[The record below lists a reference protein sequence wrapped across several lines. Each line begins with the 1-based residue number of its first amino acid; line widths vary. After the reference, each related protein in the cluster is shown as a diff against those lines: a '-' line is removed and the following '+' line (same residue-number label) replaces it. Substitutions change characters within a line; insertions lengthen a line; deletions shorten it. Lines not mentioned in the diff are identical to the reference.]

1 MNKQIDSFKNRFNI
15 AISNANIK
23 PAELAERTKLSKS
36 TISHYMSGYTQ
47 PKSDKLFIL
56 SKALNVNEAWLM
68 GLDVPMERNN
78 YEDPNILIR
87 DAELKDIEKVLNS
100 AGYSL
105 CCENYD
111 DDFFVIKNVY
121 GQTVTSFYDYEL
133 LARYESLKRKH
144 HLSAKLLISSEAAFF
159 KYLES
164 LGYNVMKDDL
174 EHDPFIHYGNGAI
187 QISSTELNNIRTRID
202 TYAKATLDSVI
213 LKLNETKFRQERL
226 EKEQTIRNLS
236 NENIYKEI
244 QFEKDCNNNL
254 IPDAAHDRTDIKP
267 TTEMKK
273 HDDDLMD
280 NDEFW
285 GK

>member
-1 MNKQIDSFKNRFNI
+1 
-15 AISNANIK
+15 
-23 PAELAERTKLSKS
+23 
-36 TISHYMSGYTQ
+36 
-47 PKSDKLFIL
+47 
-56 SKALNVNEAWLM
+56 
-68 GLDVPMERNN
+68 
-78 YEDPNILIR
+78 
-87 DAELKDIEKVLNS
+87 
-100 AGYSL
+100 
-105 CCENYD
+105 
-111 DDFFVIKNVY
+111 
-121 GQTVTSFYDYEL
+121 
-133 LARYESLKRKH
+133 
-144 HLSAKLLISSEAAFF
+144 
-159 KYLES
+159 
-164 LGYNVMKDDL
+164 MKDDL
-174 EHDPFIHYGNGAI
+174 EHDPFIHYGNGSI

-267 TTEMKK
+267 TAEMKK

>member
-1 MNKQIDSFKNRFNI
+1 
-15 AISNANIK
+15 
-23 PAELAERTKLSKS
+23 
-36 TISHYMSGYTQ
+36 MSGYTQ

-111 DDFFVIKNVY
+111 DDFFAIKNVY

-164 LGYNVMKDDL
+164 LGYNIMKDDL
-174 EHDPFIHYGNGAI
+174 EHNPFIHYGNGAI

-226 EKEQTIRNLS
+226 EKEQMIRNLS
-236 NENIYKEI
+236 NENIYKEV
-244 QFEKDCNNNL
+244 QFEEDCNNNL

-267 TTEMKK
+267 TAEMKK